1 MPFML
6 IPIVK
11 ELFGISL
18 TSFAVTD
25 KSGKKKDHTVD
36 KKAMAPFIILIA
48 LTVLAIIRILSMI
61 TGWETFGLF
70 ILTFWLLRNLYFLIM
85 SFFLVDGRD
94 REAEE
99 VKVVDADPANIKKA
113 EGAVFEGITTCMTE
127 HSLSIYLDETADL
140 YIGDRVDVTVDH
152 SEFSADVHGVI
163 TGITELKNSTGIVYA
178 VEILD
183 FKGNENEYD
192 QVLFDRIPSLPQS
205 LNKDLGIF
213 RHPIKI
219 IAHRILS

>member
-25 KSGKKKDHTVD
+25 KSGKKKEQTVD
-36 KKAMAPFIILIA
+36 KKAMAPFIVLIA
-48 LTVLAIIRILSMI
+48 LTVLAIIRILTMI

-113 EGAVFEGITTCMTE
+113 EGAVF
-127 HSLSIYLDETADL
+127 
-140 YIGDRVDVTVDH
+140 
-152 SEFSADVHGVI
+152 
-163 TGITELKNSTGIVYA
+163 
-178 VEILD
+178 
-183 FKGNENEYD
+183 
-192 QVLFDRIPSLPQS
+192 
-205 LNKDLGIF
+205 
-213 RHPIKI
+213 
-219 IAHRILS
+219 